1 MSELEQELRDQL
13 HYVRQHLDV
22 PSPNVH
28 RALQPPHHRRRS
40 LRLLLAGILGTGAA
54 VGGSF
59 ALVGAITGHSSPSPS
74 PTKPAPAPVASTTT
88 TTTTPT
94 STTTP
99 MTTTIT
105 AAISC
110 RSADRSVAVGP
121 QIGAAGTDYFPLVFT
136 NTGIRS
142 CTLQGYPGVSFVDA
156 SGNQVASAAVRQETG
171 PGPLIN
177 VAPGQS
183 ATATAMVL
191 EGAAGDCANGGQDV
205 NPIGVYGF
213 RVYPPD
219 QTDALFAPQS
229 LPICADSP
237 PNTLSIFQFG
247 VPPSSEN

>member
-88 TTTTPT
+88 PT

-110 RSADRSVAVGP
+110 RSADLSVAVGP
-121 QIGAAGTDYFPLVFT
+121 QIGAAGTDYFP
-136 NTGIRS
+136 
-142 CTLQGYPGVSFVDA
+142 
-156 SGNQVASAAVRQETG
+156 
-171 PGPLIN
+171 
-177 VAPGQS
+177 
-183 ATATAMVL
+183 
-191 EGAAGDCANGGQDV
+191 
-205 NPIGVYGF
+205 
-213 RVYPPD
+213 
-219 QTDALFAPQS
+219 
-229 LPICADSP
+229 
-237 PNTLSIFQFG
+237 
-247 VPPSSEN
+247 